1 MGLLEKRLAP
11 LALVVLACT
20 PDGVGDSGLFSA
32 GEAGS
37 ITLSTSAETG
47 DQSGDGDGDGDP
59 SGDGDGDPGDGDG
72 DNTTGPKLDTLPD
85 EGVDDGPMGGEGCL
99 YIDVLFIVDISASMS
114 EEKANLNANFPMF
127 VDVLDDYLADPNTA
141 AVAYRLGLTNSS
153 IVNNADGQSTF
164 GLDGALYD
172 GQGGGIAPNCDFM
185 GKLWIDGPGPSVSD
199 TFSCAAPLP
208 KSDCNSCT
216 DIGKERPL
224 DTIEMFIEK
233 HAPGQVNEGFYRGD
247 DSLFV
252 VVILTDE
259 DDDVMNTTTTPAQT
273 KAALD
278 TFVGGEER
286 YVIVTISGPQNGG
299 CQSNFGDAAAAP
311 TLHQFTNLA
320 PNGFLGDIC
329 MGDLSAA
336 LAEALEVIVDSC
348 DSLPPPEG

>member
-1 MGLLEKRLAP
+1 M
-11 LALVVLACT
+11 VLACSPEGT
-20 PDGVGDSGLFSA
+20 GDSGLFSA

-37 ITLSTSAETG
+37 ITNGTSIETG
-47 DQSGDGDGDGDP
+47 DQAGDGDGDGDP

-72 DNTTGPKLDTLPD
+72 DGDGPKLDTLPD

-114 EEKANLNANFPMF
+114 EEKANLNTNFPMF
-127 VDVLDDYLADPNTA
+127 VDVLDDYIADPNTA

-199 TFSCAAPLP
+199 AFSCAAPLP
-208 KSDCNSCT
+208 KSSCNNCT

-224 DTIEMFIEK
+224 DTINMFIEK
-233 HAPGQVNEGFYRGD
+233 SAPGQVNEGFYRGEE
-247 DSLFV
+247 SLFV
-252 VVILTDE
+252 IVILTDE
-259 DDDVMNTTTTPAQT
+259 DDDAMNTTTTPAQT
-273 KAALD
+273 KMALD
-278 TFVGGEER
+278 TFVDGEER
-286 YVIVTISGPQNGG
+286 YVVVTIAGPQNGG

-311 TLHQFTNLA
+311 ILHQFTGSV
-320 PNGFLGDIC
+320 PNGVLGDIC
-329 MGDLSAA
+329 MGDLSAS

-348 DSLPPPEG
+348 DSLPPPVG